1 MVQCCL
7 PKDWP
12 GDPLGPKQV
21 LLEGSKDPACWFSE
35 WCDVAQPPKYP
46 KSIEIPR
53 IWGRLIP
60 PTAVFST
67 VSCQAFLLGALP
79 LGGWV
84 YPIPRIGFSRKKKK
98 GILRIICQKTM
109 NHELS
114 PVSTIFNLEWF
125 PSSMIVLESKTDV
138 LFGYQ
143 LPNQNPTRHPGHWA
157 SIRGWDL
164 QGLWI
169 ENTCIDDTK

>member
-7 PKDWP
+7 PKDSP

-35 WCDVAQPPKYP
+35 WCDVA
-46 KSIEIPR
+46 KSLQNTRNPSKSQEFGAGWFPQQLCLALWVVKHFCLVLCHLVVESIPSQGSGFPEKKRDSENHMPENYEPR
-53 IWGRLIP
+53 II
-60 PTAVFST
+60 TSFYHI
-67 VSCQAFLLGALP
+67 Q
-79 LGGWV
+79 
-84 YPIPRIGFSRKKKK
+84 
-98 GILRIICQKTM
+98 LRI
-109 NHELS
+109 S
-114 PVSTIFNLEWF
+114 F

-164 QGLWI
+164 QGLWTK
-169 ENTCIDDTK
+169 NTCIDDTK